1 MSIHFQRIG
10 QALGARVTGID
21 LSQPLDRLTH
31 AALHQ
36 GLLEHQVLF
45 FRDQLLT
52 PAQQRN
58 AAAMFGDLHIH
69 PIYPKIE
76 AQPEIL
82 LLDTDLNDL
91 RDNAL
96 WHSDVSFIQSPPLG
110 SLLSARH
117 VPPHGGD
124 TLWASC
130 SAAYEALSAP
140 IRNLL
145 DGLSAVHDL
154 TLSFPLERFGNTP
167 DALEKWNAAR
177 AANPPVIHP
186 VIRVH
191 PETGRK
197 GLFVS
202 EAFTTRIN
210 ELEPGESA
218 ALLQMLCKQI
228 ARPEFSVRWQWRQG
242 DLAFWDNRLT
252 QHYACDDYR
261 PQRRIMHRA
270 TILGDRPFG
279 PGEAMR
285 ITAAA

>member
-1 MSIHFQRIG
+1 MTIQFERIG

-21 LSQPLDRLTH
+21 LAQPLTPTDH
-31 AALHQ
+31 QALHQ

-58 AAAMFGDLHIH
+58 AAALFGDLHIH
-69 PIYPKIE
+69 PIYPKIAE
-76 AQPEIL
+76 QPEIL
-82 LLDTDLNDL
+82 VLDTDLNDL

-130 SAAYEALSAP
+130 SAAYDALSAP
-140 IRNLL
+140 IRGLL
-145 DGLSAVHDL
+145 DGLTAVHDL

-177 AANPPVIHP
+177 AANPPVTHP
-186 VIRVH
+186 VVRVH

-202 EAFTTRIN
+202 EAFTSRIV
-210 ELEPGESA
+210 ELEPDEST
-218 ALLQMLCKQI
+218 ALLQMLFKQI
-228 ARPEFSVRWQWRQG
+228 ARPEFAVRWQWRQG

-279 PGEAMR
+279 P
-285 ITAAA
+285 

>member
-1 MSIHFQRIG
+1 MTIQFERIG

-21 LSQPLDRLTH
+21 LAQPLTS
-31 AALHQ
+31 AAHRTLHQ
-36 GLLEHQVLF
+36 GLLDHQVLF

-58 AAAMFGDLHIH
+58 AAALFGDLHIH
-69 PIYPKIE
+69 PLYPKIE

-82 LLDTDLNDL
+82 VLDTDLNDL

-110 SLLSARH
+110 SLLSARQ
-117 VPPHGGD
+117 VPRHGGD

-140 IRNLL
+140 IRGLL
-145 DGLSAVHDL
+145 DGLTAVHDL

-167 DALEKWNAAR
+167 DALEKWNSAR
-177 AANPPVIHP
+177 AANPPVTHP
-186 VIRVH
+186 VVRVH

-202 EAFTTRIN
+202 EAFTSRIV
-210 ELEPGESA
+210 ELEPDEST

-228 ARPEFSVRWQWRQG
+228 ARPEFAVRWQWRQG

-270 TILGDRPFG
+270 TILGDRPYG
-279 PGEAMR
+279 PGAQR
-285 ITAAA
+285 QAAR

>member
-1 MSIHFQRIG
+1 MSIHFERIG

-69 PIYPKIE
+69 PIYPKIDE
-76 AQPEIL
+76 QPEIL
-82 LLDTDLNDL
+82 LLNTDLNDL

-145 DGLSAVHDL
+145 DGLTAVHDL

-167 DALEKWNAAR
+167 DALDKWNAAR
-177 AANPPVIHP
+177 AANPPVTHP

-197 GLFVS
+197 GIFVS
-202 EAFTTRIN
+202 ESFTTHIV
-210 ELEPGESA
+210 ELQPGEST
-218 ALLQMLCKQI
+218 ALLQMLFKQI
-228 ARPEFSVRWQWRQG
+228 AKPEYSVRWQWRQG

-261 PQRRIMHRA
+261 PQRRIMYRA
-270 TILGDRPFG
+270 TILGDQPFG
-279 PGEAMR
+279 PQSQPA
-285 ITAAA
+285 

>member
-1 MSIHFQRIG
+1 MTIQFERIG
-10 QALGARVTGID
+10 QALGARVTGVD
-21 LSQPLDRLTH
+21 LSQPLDAETYATLR
-31 AALHQ
+31 Q

-45 FRDQLLT
+45 FREQLLT
-52 PAQQRN
+52 PRQQRD
-58 AAAMFGDLHIH
+58 AAALFGDLHIH

-76 AQPEIL
+76 EQPEIL
-82 LLDTDLNDL
+82 VLDTELNDL

-96 WHSDVSFIQSPPLG
+96 WHSDVSFIERPSLG
-110 SLLSARH
+110 SLLSARL

-140 IRNLL
+140 IRQLL
-145 DGLSAVHDL
+145 DGLVALHDL
-154 TLSFPLERFGNTP
+154 TLSFPLERFGTTP

-177 AANPPVIHP
+177 AANPPVQQP
-186 VIRVH
+186 VIRIH
-191 PETGRK
+191 PETGKK

-202 EAFTTRIN
+202 EAFTTRIVG
-210 ELEPGESA
+210 LEPGESD
-218 ALLQMLCKQI
+218 ALLQMLFKHI
-228 ARPEFSVRWQWRQG
+228 AKPEFSVRWQWRQG

-270 TILGDRPFG
+270 TILGDKPFG
-279 PGEAMR
+279 SAGSGKP
-285 ITAAA
+285 

>member
-1 MSIHFQRIG
+1 MSIHFERIG
-10 QALGARVTGID
+10 QALGAQVTGLD
-21 LSQPLDRLTH
+21 LTRPLDRDTH
-31 AALHQ
+31 QALHR

-45 FRDQLLT
+45 FREQLLT

-58 AAAMFGDLHIH
+58 AAALFGDLHIH
-69 PIYPKIE
+69 PLYPKIAE
-76 AQPEIL
+76 QPEIL
-82 LLDTDLNDL
+82 VLDTDLNDL

-96 WHSDVSFIQSPPLG
+96 WHSDVSFIPSPPLG

-117 VPPHGGD
+117 VPPRGGD

-130 SAAYEALSAP
+130 AAAYEGLSAP
-140 IRNLL
+140 MHQLL

-154 TLSFPLERFGNTP
+154 TLSFPLERFGNTS
-167 DALEKWNAAR
+167 DALQKWDAAR
-177 AANPPVIHP
+177 AANPPVTHP
-186 VIRVH
+186 VVRVH

-202 EAFTTRIN
+202 ESFTTRILG
-210 ELEPGESA
+210 LEPDESD
-218 ALLQMLCKQI
+218 ALLRMLFKQV
-228 ARPEFSVRWQWRQG
+228 AKPEYSVRWQWRQG

-279 PGEAMR
+279 PGEAVHT
-285 ITAAA
+285 TAAA

>member
-1 MSIHFQRIG
+1 MTIVFERIG
-10 QALGARVTGID
+10 QALGARVSGVD
-21 LSQPLDRLTH
+21 LSRPLSAESYTTLR
-31 AALHQ
+31 Q
-36 GLLEHQVLF
+36 GLMEHQVLF
-45 FRDQLLT
+45 MRDQLLT
-52 PAQQRN
+52 PRQQRD
-58 AAAMFGDLHIH
+58 AAALFGDLHIH

-76 AQPEIL
+76 DQPEIL

-96 WHSDVSFIQSPPLG
+96 WHSDVSFIQSPPMG

-130 SAAYEALSAP
+130 SAAYEGLSAR
-140 IRNLL
+140 IRHLL
-145 DGLSAVHDL
+145 DGLTAVHDL

-177 AANPPVIHP
+177 AANPPVTHP
-186 VIRVH
+186 VVRVH

-202 EAFTTRIN
+202 ESFTTRIL
-210 ELEPGESA
+210 ELEPDESD
-218 ALLQMLCKQI
+218 ALLKMLFKQI
-228 ARPEFSVRWQWRQG
+228 AKPEFSVRWQWRQG

-279 PGEAMR
+279 P
-285 ITAAA
+285 

>member
-1 MSIHFQRIG
+1 MTIQFERIG

-21 LSQPLDRLTH
+21 LAQPLTPADH
-31 AALHQ
+31 QALHQ

-58 AAAMFGDLHIH
+58 AAALFGDLHIH
-69 PIYPKIE
+69 PIYPKIAE
-76 AQPEIL
+76 QPEIL
-82 LLDTDLNDL
+82 VLDTDLNDL

-130 SAAYEALSAP
+130 SAAYDALSAP
-140 IRNLL
+140 IRGLL

-154 TLSFPLERFGNTP
+154 TLSFPLERFGTTS
-167 DALEKWNAAR
+167 DALAKWNAAR
-177 AANPPVIHP
+177 AANPPVTHP

-210 ELEPGESA
+210 ELEPGEST
-218 ALLQMLCKQI
+218 ALLQMLFKQI
-228 ARPEFSVRWQWRQG
+228 ARPEFAVRWQWRQG

-279 PGEAMR
+279 PGAQR
-285 ITAAA
+285 

>member
-1 MSIHFQRIG
+1 MTIQFERIG

-21 LSQPLDRLTH
+21 LAQPLTLADH
-31 AALHQ
+31 QALHQ

-58 AAAMFGDLHIH
+58 AAALFGDLHIH
-69 PIYPKIE
+69 PIYPKIAE
-76 AQPEIL
+76 QPEIL
-82 LLDTDLNDL
+82 VLDTDLNDL

-130 SAAYEALSAP
+130 SAAYDALSAP
-140 IRNLL
+140 IRGLL
-145 DGLSAVHDL
+145 DGLTAVHDL

-177 AANPPVIHP
+177 AANPPVTHP

-210 ELEPGESA
+210 ELEPGEST
-218 ALLQMLCKQI
+218 ALLQMLFKQI

-279 PGEAMR
+279 P
-285 ITAAA
+285 